1 MPSERDAITG
11 EIVRA
16 ACQPF
21 LRLVQSRSWKCPL
34 TGEDGDQM
42 RARTIMSTALFT
54 VERSTPVRDVIRLL
68 IDQRISG
75 VPVVQDE
82 AVVGIISEGDLILRE
97 RAYRQRGGMA
107 FLAQQL
113 FEDHEKL
120 AVEYR
125 KAHGLVAE
133 DVMTQPVITILPG
146 TPVEEIAHLMAERHI
161 KRVPVVE
168 DGRLVGIVSRGDVL
182 RAAYERLIALEESE
196 TERPRSDD
204 EIVTRFLARLRD
216 EPWAEVSHIR
226 PTCEGGIVTIHGEVE
241 SEAEREAVE
250 IAARGIAGVRGV
262 SNLLVIHPELADEG

>member
-1 MPSERDAITG
+1 
-11 EIVRA
+11 
-16 ACQPF
+16 
-21 LRLVQSRSWKCPL
+21 
-34 TGEDGDQM
+34 M
-42 RARTIMSTALFT
+42 RARRIMSTTLFT
-54 VERSTPVRDVIRLL
+54 VERKTPVRDVMRLL

-75 VPVVQDE
+75 VPVVEDG

-133 DVMTQPVITILPG
+133 DVMSEPVVTILPG

-168 DGRLVGIVSRGDVL
+168 HGKLVGIVSRGDIL
-182 RAAYERLIALEESE
+182 RAAYERIESLHDGQDG
-196 TERPRSDD
+196 RPRSDQ
-204 EIVTRFLARLRD
+204 EIVDGLLAELRD
-216 EPWAEVSHIR
+216 EPWAEVHHIR
-226 PTCEGGIVTIHGEVE
+226 PTCHGGIVTLAGEVE
-241 SEAEREAVE
+241 SDAEREAVE
-250 IAARGIAGVRGV
+250 IAARGVAGVRAV
-262 SNLLVIHPELADEG
+262 VNDLVIRPNPDEED

>member
-1 MPSERDAITG
+1 
-11 EIVRA
+11 
-16 ACQPF
+16 
-21 LRLVQSRSWKCPL
+21 
-34 TGEDGDQM
+34 
-42 RARTIMSTALFT
+42 MSTTLLT

-68 IDQRISG
+68 IDNRISG
-75 VPVVQDE
+75 VPVVEDG

-133 DVMTQPVITILPG
+133 DVMSEPVVTILPG

-161 KRVPVVE
+161 KRMPVV
-168 DGRLVGIVSRGDVL
+168 DRGKLVGIVSRGDVL
-182 RAAYERLIALEESE
+182 RAAYERLLTLEEDQR
-196 TERPRSDD
+196 RPAPSDQ
-204 EIVTRFLARLRD
+204 EIVDRLIAELRD

-226 PTCEGGIVTIHGEVE
+226 PICSEGQVTLQGEVE

-250 IAARGIAGVRGV
+250 IAARGVAGVRGV
-262 SNLLVIHPELADEG
+262 ANELVIRPGLADEG

>member
-1 MPSERDAITG
+1 
-11 EIVRA
+11 
-16 ACQPF
+16 
-21 LRLVQSRSWKCPL
+21 
-34 TGEDGDQM
+34 M
-42 RARTIMSTALFT
+42 RARKIMSTTLFT
-54 VERSTPVRDVIRLL
+54 VERTTPVRDVIRLL

-75 VPVVQDE
+75 VPVVDDG

-120 AVEYR
+120 ATEYR

-133 DVMTQPVITILPG
+133 DVMSQPVVTILPG

-168 DGRLVGIVSRGDVL
+168 HGRLVGIVSRGDVL
-182 RAAYERLIALEESE
+182 RAAYERLLALEDGQNG
-196 TERPRSDD
+196 RPPSDQ
-204 EIVTRFLARLRD
+204 EIVALLLAELRD

-226 PTCEGGIVTIHGEVE
+226 PTCQDGVVSLHGEVE
-241 SEAEREAVE
+241 SDAEREAVE
-250 IAARGIAGVRGV
+250 VAARGVAGVRGV
-262 SNLLVIHPELADEG
+262 VNQLAIRPGLDDEG

>member
-1 MPSERDAITG
+1 
-11 EIVRA
+11 
-16 ACQPF
+16 
-21 LRLVQSRSWKCPL
+21 
-34 TGEDGDQM
+34 M
-42 RARTIMSTALFT
+42 RARTIMSTTLFT
-54 VERSTPVRDVIRLL
+54 VERKTPVRDVIRLL

-75 VPVVQDE
+75 VPVVVDG

-133 DVMTQPVITILPG
+133 DVMTEPVVTILPG

-168 DGRLVGIVSRGDVL
+168 HGRLVGIVSRGDVL
-182 RAAYERLIALEESE
+182 RAAYERLLSIHEG
-196 TERPRSDD
+196 RDGRVHSDED
-204 EIVTRFLARLRD
+204 IVAWLLAELRD
-216 EPWAEVSHIR
+216 EPWAEVGHIR
-226 PTCEGGIVTIHGEVE
+226 PTCLDGVVSLDGEVE

-250 IAARGIAGVRGV
+250 VAARGVAGVRGV
-262 SNLLVIHPELADEG
+262 VNHLAIRPGLADEG

>member
-1 MPSERDAITG
+1 
-11 EIVRA
+11 
-16 ACQPF
+16 
-21 LRLVQSRSWKCPL
+21 
-34 TGEDGDQM
+34 
-42 RARTIMSTALFT
+42 MSTTLYT

-75 VPVVQDE
+75 VPVVEDG

-133 DVMTQPVITILPG
+133 DVMAEPVITVLPG

-161 KRVPVVE
+161 KRVPVIE

-182 RAAYERLIALEESE
+182 RAAYERQVALDNGQ
-196 TERPRSDD
+196 TDQPRTDQ
-204 EIVTRFLARLRD
+204 EIVARLIDVLRD
-216 EPWAEVSHIR
+216 EPWAEVRHIR
-226 PTCEGGIVTIHGEVE
+226 PSALDGHVTLNGDVE
-241 SEAEREAVE
+241 SEAEREAIEV
-250 IAARGIAGVRGV
+250 AARGLTGVRGV
-262 SNLLVIHPELADEG
+262 TNQLVIRPDIADEG

>member
-1 MPSERDAITG
+1 
-11 EIVRA
+11 
-16 ACQPF
+16 
-21 LRLVQSRSWKCPL
+21 
-34 TGEDGDQM
+34 M
-42 RARTIMSTALFT
+42 RARKIMSTTLFT
-54 VERSTPVRDVIRLL
+54 VERKTPVRDVIRLL

-75 VPVVQDE
+75 VPVVEDG

-133 DVMTQPVITILPG
+133 DVMTEPVVTILPG

-182 RAAYERLIALEESE
+182 RAAYERILSLHDGEDG
-196 TERPRSDD
+196 RPHSDQ
-204 EIVTRFLARLRD
+204 EIVAELLAELRD
-216 EPWAEVSHIR
+216 EPWAEVGHIR
-226 PTCEGGIVTIHGEVE
+226 PTCEGGVVTLQGEVE

-250 IAARGIAGVRGV
+250 VAARGIVGVHGV
-262 SNLLVIHPELADEG
+262 VNQLTIRPGLVDEG

>member
-1 MPSERDAITG
+1 
-11 EIVRA
+11 
-16 ACQPF
+16 
-21 LRLVQSRSWKCPL
+21 
-34 TGEDGDQM
+34 M
-42 RARTIMSTALFT
+42 RARRIMSTALLT
-54 VERSTPVRDVIRLL
+54 VERGTPVRDVIRLL
-68 IDQRISG
+68 IDNRISG
-75 VPVVQDE
+75 VPVVEDG

-133 DVMTQPVITILPG
+133 DVMSQPVTTILPG
-146 TPVEEIAHLMAERHI
+146 TPVEEIAHLMAERQI

-168 DGRLVGIVSRGDVL
+168 GGKLVGIVSRGDVL
-182 RAAYERLIALEESE
+182 RAAYERLLSLDDGQ
-196 TERPRSDD
+196 PRRAPSDQ
-204 EIVTRFLARLRD
+204 EIVNELLAELRD

-226 PTCEGGIVTIHGEVE
+226 PICHDGQVTLQGEVE

-250 IAARGIAGVRGV
+250 IAARGLAGVRGV
-262 SNLLVIHPELADEG
+262 ANELVIRPGLADEG

>member
-1 MPSERDAITG
+1 
-11 EIVRA
+11 
-16 ACQPF
+16 
-21 LRLVQSRSWKCPL
+21 
-34 TGEDGDQM
+34 M
-42 RARTIMSTALFT
+42 RARTIMSTTLFT
-54 VERSTPVRDVIRLL
+54 VERTTPVRDVIRLL

-75 VPVVQDE
+75 VPVVEDG

-120 AVEYR
+120 ALEYR

-133 DVMTQPVITILPG
+133 DVMSGPVVTILPG

-168 DGRLVGIVSRGDVL
+168 AGRLVGIVSRGDVL
-182 RAAYERLIALEESE
+182 RAAYERLLTLEDGQRDSMP
-196 TERPRSDD
+196 TDQ
-204 EIVTRFLARLRD
+204 EIVARLIAELRD

-226 PTCEGGIVTIHGEVE
+226 PTCQDGVLTLSGEVE

-250 IAARGIAGVRGV
+250 VAARGVAGVRGV
-262 SNLLVIHPELADEG
+262 ANEL